1 MLAHLADAGALKRFL
16 QALPAPSDDAA
27 WSEAQARAQWA
38 GACLANEFTA
48 AALPDAPRGRALQN
62 VALAPANSGRVAEAS
77 ARLTR
82 EAPAAMA
89 HADAPA
95 CRACAAC
102 AACANNVALELREGR
117 QGAHKLP
124 IAASITRPTSTQRA
138 RRSARRAR
146 KKKAG

>member
-82 EAPAAMA
+82 EAPAAKA

-95 CRACAAC
+95 CRACDAC
-102 AACANNVALELREGR
+102 ADNAALELREGR
-117 QGAHKLP
+117 QGAHQLP
-124 IAASITRPTSTQRA
+124 IAASITRPTNTQRA